1 MKLVVILIALLCSL
15 ALAAGPAA
23 ALSLPE
29 WLKLG
34 LHAEET
40 QGPPRPVVSII
51 VEDRGEDARWIPG
64 VVAARTQV
72 QLGFQALGRM
82 IARPVDLGDQVDKG
96 QVLAQ
101 LSTEDLTA
109 TTRAARAALE
119 TAEVQQRTARATL
132 ERTEALAER
141 NVASSAQLE
150 QAQQAAIS
158 ADAAVE
164 QARSELLQAEDA
176 EGFARMIAPFDGV
189 ISAVYE
195 APGSVVGAG
204 APVLQLSAEDAR
216 EVVIDLPE
224 QALVGMEPGA
234 AFSVWHRNDPGAEVT
249 SILDR
254 IDPVADSATRTRRLY
269 LTLPPDAPFRLGALV
284 RARFGTA
291 EAPSL
296 SLPVEAL
303 MTDDEGSTV
312 WRVRR
317 QKDSAHVERVA
328 VAGAAPFRGRVSIT
342 EGLAAGDE
350 IVIRGVRSL
359 AEGQSVGRRLEP

>member
-1 MKLVVILIALLCSL
+1 MKVIVILIALLAPL
-15 ALAAGPAA
+15 MLAAAPAV
-23 ALSLPE
+23 ALTLPE
-29 WLKLG
+29 WLKFG
-34 LHAEET
+34 LHAQET
-40 QGPPRPVVSII
+40 QGPPRPVVSVI
-51 VEDRGEDARWIPG
+51 VEDRDAAARWIPG
-64 VVAARTQV
+64 LVTSRTQV
-72 QLGFQALGRM
+72 ELGFQALGRM
-82 IARPVDLGDQVDKG
+82 ITRPVHLGDQVRKG

-101 LSTEDLTA
+101 LSTDDLAA

-132 ERTEALAER
+132 DRTEALAER

-164 QARSELLQAEDA
+164 QARSQLLQAEDA

-189 ISAVYE
+189 ISAVFE
-195 APGSVVGAG
+195 APGAVVGAG
-204 APVLQLSAEDAR
+204 EPVLQLSAEDAR

-224 QALVGMEPGA
+224 QALIGMEPGA
-234 AFSVWHRNDPGAEVT
+234 AFSVWHRDDSATEVT
-249 SILDR
+249 SVLDR
-254 IDPVADSATRTRRLY
+254 IDPIADSATRTRRLY
-269 LTLPPDAPFRLGALV
+269 LTLPPEAPFRLGALV

-303 MTDDEGSTV
+303 MTDDGGSTV

-317 QKDSAHVERVA
+317 QGDTAQVERVSVTA
-328 VAGAAPFRGRVSIT
+328 AAPFRGRVAIT
-342 EGLAAGDE
+342 AGLEAGDE
-350 IVIRGVRSL
+350 VVIRGVHSL
-359 AEGQSVGRRLEP
+359 AEGQPVGRRLEP

>member
-1 MKLVVILIALLCSL
+1 MRVLAILTALLAPLIL
-15 ALAAGPAA
+15 AGAPAA

-29 WLKLG
+29 WLRFG

-51 VEDRGEDARWIPG
+51 VADRGADARWIPG
-64 VVAARTQV
+64 VVASRTQV

-82 IARPVDLGDQVDKG
+82 ISRPVDLGDQVTKG

-101 LSTEDLTA
+101 LSTEDLAA
-109 TTRAARAALE
+109 TTRATRAALE
-119 TAEVQQRTARATL
+119 AAEVQQRTARATL

-164 QARSELLQAEDA
+164 QARSQLLQAEDA

-195 APGSVVGAG
+195 APGAVVGAG

-249 SILDR
+249 SVLDR
-254 IDPVADSATRTRRLY
+254 IDPIADSATRTRRLY
-269 LTLPPDAPFRLGALV
+269 LTLPPDASFRLGALV

-303 MTDDEGSTV
+303 LTDDQGSTV

-317 QKDSAHVERVA
+317 QDDRAQVERVPVTA
-328 VAGAAPFRGRVSIT
+328 AAPFRGRVSIT
-342 EGLAAGDE
+342 AGLEAGDE
-350 IVIRGVRSL
+350 IVIRGVQSL
-359 AEGQSVGRRLEP
+359 AEGQAVGRRLEP